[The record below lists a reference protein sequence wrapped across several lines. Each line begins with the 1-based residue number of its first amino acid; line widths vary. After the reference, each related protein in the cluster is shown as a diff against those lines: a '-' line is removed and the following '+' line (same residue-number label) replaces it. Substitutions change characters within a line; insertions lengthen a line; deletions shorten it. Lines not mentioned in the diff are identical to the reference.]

1 MENPFEIINERL
13 DRIEKLLQNIYATK
27 DAKAKGVIIPE
38 IMNVKEVANYLSITP
53 SAIYKLTST
62 KEIPHSKRGKRL
74 YFQKAE
80 INDWIVKHKQYTN
93 DDIERMASDYLI
105 KNPLRFK

>member
-13 DRIEKLLQNIYATK
+13 DKIEKLLQTIYATEDSK
-27 DAKAKGVIIPE
+27 NVGVIIPE
-38 IMNVKEVANYLSITP
+38 IMNVKEVATYLSLTP

-74 YFQKAE
+74 YFYKEE
-80 INDWIVKHKQYTN
+80 INTWVFEHKQLTN
-93 DDIERMASDYLI
+93 NDIEKMASDYLI
-105 KNPLRFK
+105 RNPLKFK

>member
-13 DRIEKLLQNIYATK
+13 DKIEKLLQTIYATK
-27 DAKAKGVIIPE
+27 DSKNVGVILPE
-38 IMNVKEVANYLSITP
+38 IMNVKEVATYLSITP

-74 YFQKAE
+74 YFIKDE
-80 INDWIVKHKQYTN
+80 INNWILENKQLTN

-105 KNPLRFK
+105 RNPLKFK